1 MAQIWILILCLYIT
15 GSAQTVD
22 LSEASFVP
30 AKPGEPVTLHC
41 EFVEKFPHNNWVWYK
56 QRSGQE
62 PQEVAV
68 KLPTKEPTLSSDSKI
83 RFKIHKNFSL
93 TIQQTTKDDEGMYF
107 CGTGDERTITFSHGT
122 FLAVAAEPQLNVS
135 VVQTPAWRSV
145 SPGES
150 VTQQCMV
157 HSKTG
162 AAELRNNFSH
172 SDAGTYYCAVAACG
186 KIIVSNQASVQLKG
200 PVDPVIIFLGA
211 ALGVCVVVISAE
223 TIIIFK
229 RRNSDHGSGKNLQG
243 SSAENTTNQT
253 AESLNYAPIHFKEN
267 KPKPGRVKR
276 EQPED
281 IVYSQVRSSNA
292 KAHRS
297 HR

>member
-1 MAQIWILILCLYIT
+1 MAQIRILILCLYIT
-15 GSAQTVD
+15 GSAQAVD
-22 LSEASFVP
+22 LSEASFVS
-30 AKPGEPVTLHC
+30 AEP
-41 EFVEKFPHNNWVWYK
+41 
-56 QRSGQE
+56 
-62 PQEVAV
+62 
-68 KLPTKEPTLSSDSKI
+68 
-83 RFKIHKNFSL
+83 
-93 TIQQTTKDDEGMYF
+93 
-107 CGTGDERTITFSHGT
+107 
-122 FLAVAAEPQLNVS
+122 AEPQLNVS
-135 VVQTPAWRSV
+135 VVQSPAWRSV

-162 AAELRNNFSH
+162 AAELRVLCFSKNNFSH

-200 PVDPVIIFLGA
+200 PVDPVVIFLGA

-229 RRNSDHGSGKNLQG
+229 RRNSDHGSEKKQQG
-243 SSAENTTNQT
+243 ASAENTTNQT

-267 KPKPGRVKR
+267 KPKPGRMKR

-297 HR
+297 LR